1 MEPVDGNFNEIN
13 IKRRVRVANLNWE
26 DPCSWIDISH
36 NVWQGSQHEEFPW
49 NLKWSQKRQQSK
61 HQLNCGLHL
70 RIQPEWEANATTIN
84 IDDCE
89 TEVVGI
95 PFNKPIFNGAVISV
109 VEISE
114 KSFRQEAG
122 SQGQAIWRDRIS
134 LAKQVLL
141 QLLQVHQMSVTKID
155 LRTRDTFFE
164 PSASVSAKKKSG
176 EVKPKIKTKVFRVI
190 II

>member
-49 NLKWSQKRQQSK
+49 NLKWSQKSQQSK

-70 RIQPEWEANATTIN
+70 RIQPGWEANATTIN

-114 KSFRQEAG
+114 KIFRQEAG
-122 SQGQAIWRDRIS
+122 SQGQAIWRDS
-134 LAKQVLL
+134 LIGKASFITTFPGAPDVGHNGWFENQRYLFWAKCICQCKEKIRRGE
-141 QLLQVHQMSVTKID
+141 TKD
-155 LRTRDTFFE
+155 
-164 PSASVSAKKKSG
+164 
-176 EVKPKIKTKVFRVI
+176 
-190 II
+190 